1 MVVYWPGT
9 QCGAHSFD
17 HTRAHANLESLQSSS
32 SRAMTLELLDPV
44 LLSDVGMR
52 VEQRGVELIADTHE
66 PSRN

>member
-1 MVVYWPGT
+1 
-9 QCGAHSFD
+9 
-17 HTRAHANLESLQSSS
+17 
-32 SRAMTLELLDPV
+32 MTLELLDPV